1 MALDKVLYQ
10 EGAEDHRG
18 KVLSAA
24 AGGAR
29 GTSNQ
34 FNAGRAN
41 HIHFNCIQDARN
53 IQSTSVL
60 QGIFKSD
67 SNAVFTNRFSSTLR
81 HLNTRRR
88 SKEATLPWRPISV
101 RPASR
106 LREAT
111 LPQLA
116 TLESVVF
123 SPEEPLPQPDLLRKP
138 FEECG
143 RVHRHPRRLNRIRSD
158 VLVSSSALFRAHT
171 TEEGAQRPVHSRDS
185 STRNGATGRTNR
197 TGVNLSSTNAASSIG
212 PRPTP
217 PANAVRPRT
226 PGELIYDGPGHLL
239 KEHKAGVQ
247 ERRRSEDEA
256 RGHSFPLGGIAAL
269 DFHSRYGSPRFD
281 FEAVMSVYGHRV
293 NSEPETSSRGRG
305 KRKRKG
311 RTPQKN
317 SRTLPGPRF
326 PIK

>member
-1 MALDKVLYQ
+1 MYWCRPL
-10 EGAEDHRG
+10 RC
-18 KVLSAA
+18 S
-24 AGGAR
+24 
-29 GTSNQ
+29 
-34 FNAGRAN
+34 GR
-41 HIHFNCIQDARN
+41 
-53 IQSTSVL
+53 
-60 QGIFKSD
+60 
-67 SNAVFTNRFSSTLR
+67 TLR
-81 HLNTRRR
+81 
-88 SKEATLPWRPISV
+88 
-101 RPASR
+101 
-106 LREAT
+106 
-111 LPQLA
+111 
-116 TLESVVF
+116 
-123 SPEEPLPQPDLLRKP
+123 RKVPSDP
-138 FEECG
+138 FI
-143 RVHRHPRRLNRIRSD
+143 RVIRRLE
-158 VLVSSSALFRAHT
+158 
-171 TEEGAQRPVHSRDS
+171 TEPRG
-185 STRNGATGRTNR
+185 GRTAH

>member
-1 MALDKVLYQ
+1 MKKSGSRKMALDKVLYQ

-116 TLESVVF
+116 TQESVVF

-138 FEECG
+138 FEKCG
-143 RVHRHPRRLNRIRSD
+143 RVHRHPRRLNRFRSD
-158 VLVSSSALFRAHT
+158 E
-171 TEEGAQRPVHSRDS
+171 TEPRG
-185 STRNGATGRTNR
+185 GRTAH

-217 PANAVRPRT
+217 PANAVHPRT
-226 PGELIYDGPGHLL
+226 VFQKDSAIAPPPSAWG
-239 KEHKAGVQ
+239 
-247 ERRRSEDEA
+247 RRRGA
-256 RGHSFPLGGIAAL
+256 CR
-269 DFHSRYGSPRFD
+269 
-281 FEAVMSVYGHRV
+281 
-293 NSEPETSSRGRG
+293 SSGAG
-305 KRKRKG
+305 
-311 RTPQKN
+311 T
-317 SRTLPGPRF
+317 
-326 PIK
+326 